1 MEFMNME
8 IFSKIYIYIYTYS
21 VYYENSNIVDLTIY
35 LLHNTVYNSK
45 KLLHIIIIQFYL
57 Y

>member
-8 IFSKIYIYIYTYS
+8 IFSKIYIYTS